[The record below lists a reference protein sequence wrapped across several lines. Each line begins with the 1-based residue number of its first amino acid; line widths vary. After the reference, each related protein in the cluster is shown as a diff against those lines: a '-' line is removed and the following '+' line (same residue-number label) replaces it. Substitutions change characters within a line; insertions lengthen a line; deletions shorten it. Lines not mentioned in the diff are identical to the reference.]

1 MGRERGQVADVFEQ
15 TCYRECMNPVLPT
28 RMTVDE
34 FLRWSQRQD
43 SGRHELEDGRVITM
57 PAETFGHVKIKD
69 LVKDALKAAI
79 ARSSIPYISLP
90 DGMAVRIDGKTAFEP
105 DVLVVAL
112 PEPPLDALEI
122 ANPIIVVEVLSPS
135 TTRRDLTTKVVGYA
149 RVASIQHYVVV
160 DPVERVVLHYRRRG
174 DALQPPEF
182 PTEGTLQLDPPGLEI
197 ALADMLGP
205 EPTAGD

>member
-43 SGRHELEDGRVITM
+43 SGRYELEDGRVISM

-135 TTRRDLTTKVVGYA
+135 SARHDRITKRRFFLSHGVPTYWVIDGEAEAFEFWTPGDD
-149 RVASIQHYVVV
+149 RASLIDDCLVWQ
-160 DPVERVVLHYRRRG
+160 PVENVPAFELDVRRFFA
-174 DALQPPEF
+174 DVAD
-182 PTEGTLQLDPPGLEI
+182 EGP
-197 ALADMLGP
+197 
-205 EPTAGD
+205 